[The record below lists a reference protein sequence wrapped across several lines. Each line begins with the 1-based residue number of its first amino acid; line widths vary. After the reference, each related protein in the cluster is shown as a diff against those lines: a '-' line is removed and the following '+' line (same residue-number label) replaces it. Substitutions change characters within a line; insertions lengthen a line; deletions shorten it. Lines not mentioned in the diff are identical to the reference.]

1 MAVLLYTALTDLKIY
16 SVIATWPCSAGST
29 VPLDPTK
36 ASTIALLA
44 AGSIELAPEGAADT
58 CTPPHVLRG
67 QPGIRVGIS
76 N

>member
-1 MAVLLYTALTDLKIY
+1 MATVLYTAQVPLKV
-16 SVIATWPCSAGST
+16 SSAVATWFCEADQNL
-29 VPLDPTK
+29 PLDPAK

-44 AGSIELAPEGAADT
+44 AGDIVPAPENAADT

-67 QPGIRVGIS
+67 QPGIKIAVS